1 MSNVKLE
8 KPKGRFKILLP
19 AILVIL
25 FEIFV
30 GVMLLINPEGFTKVV
45 IIILGA
51 LLLILAIVFL
61 VNFIRAKKDEE
72 GGTGA
77 LIGAI
82 ICFIVGLLCVIFS
95 QGVVGLLESLAIIYG
110 IILFIFGLN
119 KIIMFFATRNEGYSA
134 SWFHIVS
141 GIIAL
146 ALGVVIFLYPRDA
159 TITVWVITGI
169 ALLAEAVFD
178 IISVIH
184 TAVLMKKVNF

>member
-1 MSNVKLE
+1 MSNVKSE
-8 KPKGRFKILLP
+8 KPKGRLKVLLP

-51 LLLILAIVFL
+51 LLLLLAVVFL
-61 VNFIRAKKDEE
+61 VNFIRSKRDEE
-72 GGTGA
+72 AGTGA
-77 LIGAI
+77 LVGAI

-95 QGVVGLLESLAIIYG
+95 QGVLGVLESLAIIYG
-110 IILFIFGLN
+110 IILFVFGLN

-134 SWFHIVS
+134 SWFHIVG

-169 ALLAEAVFD
+169 ALLAEAVID